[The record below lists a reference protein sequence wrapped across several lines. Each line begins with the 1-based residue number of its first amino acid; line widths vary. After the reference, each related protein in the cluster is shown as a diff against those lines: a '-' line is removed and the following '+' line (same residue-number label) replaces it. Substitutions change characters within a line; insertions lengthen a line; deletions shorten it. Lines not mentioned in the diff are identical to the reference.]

1 MTTYTGQTALA
12 GQALVSASPVNESV
26 LVAALSGFGNVR
38 SVLHKPDETNSIGL
52 VMMAGVSFVDSRG
65 IIPSGTNREYGYW
78 RGSDNKDILN
88 KFDKMWV
95 PLEGTGVN
103 AAGYPKI
110 LQVTPSVSAS
120 DSSGTC
126 AADNALYTWSGSPG
140 VPDGYWLLEEEC
152 SVFGCD
158 VGLAPTE
165 DGLFDGQQAYVPC
178 TGTPAGSSDTY
189 STEESES
196 VGVGPSI
203 GSARWV
209 KAGELKDQLGAEAV
223 TQRCLQLS
231 NRAYFNMGS
240 GVNLGSSLGYSVYAK
255 IVPSGDITNSVIIA
269 QHKENPAQFVLGCD
283 PDGLYYVRSDRSVS
297 GVSVP
302 VYAKTNKTFEEY
314 KYPAHVL
321 GVYASGDSTLKI
333 YVNGKKEGQSE
344 SFVRDKKRSAN
355 SNVILGKQDFAISER
370 GFSGWV
376 DEVGISSESFEPET
390 VEKLNNG
397 TFKLRD
403 YLFNTK
409 VTPTGISGFSGES
422 FGDIGI
428 DAQNTSYAEFIVES
442 GVTSRWNPTGEI
454 GGSFDTDL
462 WGQTNFG
469 VSSVLTFD
477 LMEMP
482 ARLHQITDL
491 SLDMWIEHIS
501 GHASGADVTA
511 RLIHKDRRSG
521 RSNLNWDS
529 GYHYV
534 PSGDL
539 QLISL
544 SGAIGYDAYYE
555 GGDKS
560 FKQDLEDHQ
569 LEIAV
574 HYRGN
579 SNSFNSQFK
588 IYSTKMS
595 FDGFDSHAKYNT
607 KDGLTEASTVRGH
620 SLFDI
625 DGNITG
631 YASGDRSLTLY
642 SAGTSPVLSSG
653 TMNLFVDT
661 DVADQVLN
669 LVINQDPVTSM
680 GDTGYGFLS
689 ANAAIAMSGR
699 QMNLYT
705 SGGEITSD
713 LVLFMKSDEA
723 LFAASPTLPLS
734 VAGSTLSFPRDEK
747 SMSLFFLADSGTGTP
762 SGIMNLA
769 MPTTHAPPL
778 SATQILY
785 VEGKKPIAEI
795 PLYLKVGESST
806 KTIPLYVLAP
816 SVYEGSGNMNMFIKQ
831 KDFYGTSTISALPAI
846 IGTGNVPLF
855 MRGYGVA
862 GLATGTQATGT
873 VSITD
878 FTELNS
884 TDKVNL
890 IATDGTNYDF
900 TNGDHSSV
908 AGTWE
913 SATSNEV
920 TATSLMNVINT
931 SSGPAGTRF
940 SASVVGAVVT
950 ITQNTSGPD
959 GNTVITLTDA
969 GSAGMTKTD
978 FAGGLE
984 PTRTMNLV
992 MPEIFGSG
1000 TNTTTL
1006 NIRGYN

>member
-1 MTTYTGQTALA
+1 MTIYTGQTVLA
-12 GQALVSASPVNESV
+12 GQALVSASLTPNHFASV
-26 LVAALSGFGNVR
+26 QSVQASVSANAVTVGVLASVQIGQALVSASPSNDGVLAAALSGFGNVR

-78 RGSDNKDILN
+78 RGSDNKEILN

-110 LQVTPSVSAS
+110 LQITPSVSSS
-120 DSSGTC
+120 DSSSTC
-126 AADNALYTWSGSPG
+126 AADNARFTWSGSPG
-140 VPDGYWLLEEEC
+140 APDGYWLLEQEC

-158 VGLAPTE
+158 VGPYPTE
-165 DGLFDGQQAYVPC
+165 DGSFDGQQAYVPC
-178 TGTPAGSSDTY
+178 TGTPYEESSNY
-189 STEESES
+189 ESTESEPA
-196 VGVGPSI
+196 GVGASI
-203 GSARWV
+203 GSARWI
-209 KAGELKDQLGAEAV
+209 KAGELTDQLGEESV
-223 TQRCLQLS
+223 IQRCLQLS
-231 NRAYFNMGS
+231 DRAHINIGS
-240 GVNLGSSLGYSVYAK
+240 GVDLGSSLGYSVYAK
-255 IVPSGDITNSVIIA
+255 VVPSGDITGSVILA
-269 QHKENPAQFVLGCD
+269 QHRENPAQFVLGCD
-283 PDGLYYVRSDRSVS
+283 HAGLYYVRSDKSVS

-302 VYAKTNKTFEEY
+302 MYAKTDKTFEEY
-314 KYPAHVL
+314 KYPAHIL

-344 SFVRDKKRSAN
+344 SFIRDKKRS
-355 SNVILGKQDFAISER
+355 SNTNVTLGKRDFAIAER
-370 GFSGWV
+370 GFSGWI
-376 DEVGISSESFEPET
+376 DEIGISSESFELES

-397 TFKLRD
+397 SFKLRD

-409 VTPTGISGFSGES
+409 VTPTGISGFSGDS
-422 FGDIGI
+422 FGDTGI
-428 DAQNTSYAEFIVES
+428 DAQNTSYAEFVVDS
-442 GVTSRWNPTGEI
+442 GVVSRWNPTGEI
-454 GGSFDTDL
+454 GGAFDTDL
-462 WGQTNFG
+462 WGQTSFG

-491 SLDMWIEHIS
+491 SIDMWVHHTTNHS
-501 GHASGADVTA
+501 SGANISA
-511 RLIHKDRRSG
+511 RLIHKDNLTDG
-521 RSNLNWDS
+521 RNLNWYS
-529 GYHYV
+529 GYSYI
-534 PSGDL
+534 PSGNL
-539 QLISL
+539 QLVSL
-544 SGAIGYDAYYE
+544 SGSIGYDAYYE
-555 GGDKS
+555 GGHIP
-560 FKQDLEDHQ
+560 FKQHLEDHQ
-569 LEIAV
+569 VEIVV
-574 HYRGN
+574 HYPGYGDP
-579 SNSFNSQFK
+579 FDAEFK
-588 IYSTKMS
+588 VYSTKMS

-607 KDGLTEASTVRGH
+607 KDGLTEVSTVRGH

-653 TMNLFVDT
+653 TMNLFVDA

-680 GDTGYGFLS
+680 GDTGFGFLS
-689 ANAAIAMSGR
+689 ANAAIAMSGQ

-734 VAGSTLSFPRDEK
+734 VAGSILSFPRDEK
-747 SMSLFFLADSGTGTP
+747 SMPLFFLADSGTGTP

-831 KDFYGTSTISALPAI
+831 KDFYGASTISALPAI
-846 IGTGNVPLF
+846 IGTGNIPLNII
-855 MRGYGVA
+855 GHG
-862 GLATGTQATGT
+862 
-873 VSITD
+873 
-878 FTELNS
+878 
-884 TDKVNL
+884 
-890 IATDGTNYDF
+890 
-900 TNGDHSSV
+900 HP
-908 AGTWE
+908 
-913 SATSNEV
+913 
-920 TATSLMNVINT
+920 
-931 SSGPAGTRF
+931 SG
-940 SASVVGAVVT
+940 
-950 ITQNTSGPD
+950 
-959 GNTVITLTDA
+959 
-969 GSAGMTKTD
+969 
-978 FAGGLE
+978 
-984 PTRTMNLV
+984 TMNLS
-992 MPEIFGSG
+992 MPNIFGSG